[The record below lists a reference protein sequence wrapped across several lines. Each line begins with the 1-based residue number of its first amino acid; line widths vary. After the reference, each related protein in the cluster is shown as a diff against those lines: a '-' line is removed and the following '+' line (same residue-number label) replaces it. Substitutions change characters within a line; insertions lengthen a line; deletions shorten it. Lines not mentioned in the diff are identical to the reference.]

1 MPSMGYSSADEA
13 RQAREALGHALE
25 ALQQD
30 TDIPKEILGVAQNIA
45 KSVGALFEAEYASTE
60 VDGKT
65 CVKNALGTLSQTLAL
80 LQDVK
85 SEHAGIQTATESIA
99 DVISILF
106 PLTNKSSV
114 RPESP
119 SSAAPPSAPPRSSA
133 PPSSP
138 AASSSPPASSS
149 SPAPSSPAASSS
161 PPAPSKPPAGMP
173 PPSVAP
179 GAAVLASKAPSIR
192 PPTSS
197 PPSIRPASARPSS
210 GVPAPIPT
218 SMLPPPAPIP
228 TGERH
233 RIEANLGATTQSN
246 FYVGFSG
253 EIAHGG
259 VFLATYETLPKDT
272 SVTML
277 VTLPGGFEFECD
289 GYVRFV
295 RDPLDFASESEP
307 GIGIQFEGLSDDARN
322 LVLRFIGKRP
332 PIFYDV

>member
-1 MPSMGYSSADEA
+1 MGYSSAGEA
-13 RQAREALGHALE
+13 RQAREALGKALE

-30 TDIPKEILGVAQNIA
+30 EDVPEEVLGIIQNVA

-60 VDGKT
+60 PDGKT

-85 SEHAGIQTATESIA
+85 SEHSGVQTATESIA

-106 PLTNKSSV
+106 PLTNKPSV
-114 RPESP
+114 RPGSASQHPESQRP
-119 SSAAPPSAPPRSSA
+119 ASQHPASQRPASQRSSASAPPANRPLSSR
-133 PPSSP
+133 PPSERPLSP
-138 AASSSPPASSS
+138 SNRPLSGRPVS
-149 SPAPSSPAASSS
+149 
-161 PPAPSKPPAGMP
+161 
-173 PPSVAP
+173 
-179 GAAVLASKAPSIR
+179 GA
-192 PPTSS
+192 
-197 PPSIRPASARPSS
+197 
-210 GVPAPIPT
+210 PAPIPT

-228 TGERH
+228 TGER
-233 RIEANLGATTQSN
+233 RPVEANLGATTQSN

-259 VFLATYETLPKDT
+259 VFLATYEALPKDT
-272 SVTML
+272 SVSML

-295 RDPLDFASESEP
+295 RDPMDFMSESEP
-307 GIGIQFEGLSDDARN
+307 GMGIQFEGLSDEARD
-322 LVLRFIGKRP
+322 LVLRFIRKRP

>member
-1 MPSMGYSSADEA
+1 MGYSSAGEA
-13 RQAREALGHALE
+13 RQAREALGKALE
-25 ALQQD
+25 ALQKD
-30 TDIPKEILGVAQNIA
+30 ADIPKEVLGVAQNIA
-45 KSVGALFEAEYASTE
+45 RSVGALFEAEYASTE

-65 CVKNALGTLSQTLAL
+65 CVKSALGTLSQTLAL

-106 PLTNKSSV
+106 PLTNKPSV
-114 RPESP
+114 RPESS
-119 SSAAPPSAPPRSSA
+119 SSAAPPKTTPPSAPPPSTA

-138 AASSSPPASSS
+138 PVSN
-149 SPAPSSPAASSS
+149 
-161 PPAPSKPPAGMP
+161 

-179 GAAVLASKAPSIR
+179 VSKPPSIR
-192 PPTSS
+192 PPSS
-197 PPSIRPASARPSS
+197 RPPSIRPASGRPLSSRPSS
-210 GVPAPIPT
+210 ARPASHVPAPIPT

-228 TGERH
+228 TGDRR

-277 VTLPGGFEFECD
+277 VTLPGGLEFECD

-307 GIGIQFEGLSDDARN
+307 GIGIQFEDLSDDARN
-322 LVLRFIGKRP
+322 LVLRFVGKRP

>member
-1 MPSMGYSSADEA
+1 MGYSSAGEA
-13 RQAREALGHALE
+13 RQAREALGKALE

-30 TDIPKEILGVAQNIA
+30 EDVPEEVLGIIQNVA

-60 VDGKT
+60 PDGKA

-85 SEHAGIQTATESIA
+85 SEHSGVHSATESIA

-106 PLTNKSSV
+106 PLTNKPSV
-114 RPESP
+114 RPEAASERPASHSPQLQRSP
-119 SSAAPPSAPPRSSA
+119 SQRSPASAPPAQRSPASA
-133 PPSSP
+133 PPSQRS
-138 AASSSPPASSS
+138 
-149 SPAPSSPAASSS
+149 
-161 PPAPSKPPAGMP
+161 
-173 PPSVAP
+173 
-179 GAAVLASKAPSIR
+179 
-192 PPTSS
+192 
-197 PPSIRPASARPSS
+197 PASAPPAQRPVSS
-210 GVPAPIPT
+210 RPPSNRPVSSRPVSGAPAPIPT

-228 TGERH
+228 TGER
-233 RIEANLGATTQSN
+233 RPVEANLGATTQSN

-259 VFLATYETLPKDT
+259 VFLATYEALPKDT
-272 SVTML
+272 SVSML

-295 RDPLDFASESEP
+295 RDPMDFMSESEP
-307 GIGIQFEGLSDDARN
+307 GMGIQFEGLSDEARD
-322 LVLRFIGKRP
+322 LVLRFIRKRP

>member
-1 MPSMGYSSADEA
+1 MGYSSAGEA
-13 RQAREALGHALE
+13 RQAREALGKALE

-30 TDIPKEILGVAQNIA
+30 EDVPEEVLGIIQNVA

-60 VDGKT
+60 PDGKT

-85 SEHAGIQTATESIA
+85 SEHSGVQTATESIA

-106 PLTNKSSV
+106 PLTNKPSV
-114 RPESP
+114 RPGSASQHPESQRP
-119 SSAAPPSAPPRSSA
+119 ESQRPESQRSESQRSPASAPPASA
-133 PPSSP
+133 PPAQRP
-138 AASSSPPASSS
+138 ASHRPVSQRPPAS
-149 SPAPSSPAASSS
+149 A
-161 PPAPSKPPAGMP
+161 PPANRPLSSR
-173 PPSVAP
+173 PPSERPFSRSNRPLSSRPVS
-179 GAAVLASKAPSIR
+179 GA
-192 PPTSS
+192 
-197 PPSIRPASARPSS
+197 
-210 GVPAPIPT
+210 PAPIPT

-228 TGERH
+228 TGER
-233 RIEANLGATTQSN
+233 RPVEANLGATTQSN

-259 VFLATYETLPKDT
+259 VFLATYEALPKDT
-272 SVTML
+272 SVSML

-295 RDPLDFASESEP
+295 RDPMDFMSESEP
-307 GIGIQFEGLSDDARN
+307 GMGIQFEGLSDEARD
-322 LVLRFIGKRP
+322 LVLRFIRKRP

>member
-1 MPSMGYSSADEA
+1 MGYSSANEA
-13 RQAREALGHALE
+13 RQAREALGKALE

-30 TDIPKEILGVAQNIA
+30 ADIPKEVLGIAQNIA
-45 KSVGALFEAEYASTE
+45 RSVGALFEAEYASTE

-65 CVKNALGTLSQTLAL
+65 CIKSALGTLSQTLAL

-106 PLTNKSSV
+106 PLTNKPSV
-114 RPESP
+114 RPESA
-119 SSAAPPSAPPRSSA
+119 SSAAPPRTAPPSAPPASKPPVRSSA
-133 PPSSP
+133 PPSSR
-138 AASSSPPASSS
+138 PPASV
-149 SPAPSSPAASSS
+149 PAT
-161 PPAPSKPPAGMP
+161 SKPPSTR
-173 PPSVAP
+173 PPSN
-179 GAAVLASKAPSIR
+179 R
-192 PPTSS
+192 PQS
-197 PPSIRPASARPSS
+197 
-210 GVPAPIPT
+210 
-218 SMLPPPAPIP
+218 
-228 TGERH
+228 
-233 RIEANLGATTQSN
+233 LGATTQSN

-307 GIGIQFEGLSDDARN
+307 GIGIQFEGLSDDARD
-322 LVLRFIGKRP
+322 LVLRFVSKRP